1 MKKVEI
7 KDRIKEALEKR
18 EITQTEL
25 ADKAKIDKGQLS
37 SYISGKYK
45 PRQNNIDALS
55 SALNVNE
62 AWLMGFDVPMERN
75 NVKASSEITVYK
87 VHCETEN
94 ESKLILSYRELNNA
108 NQSRVRAYTENLLS
122 AQKMEE
128 ELATATRYQQPTTIA
143 AHHEGNEYTEDELK
157 EIDQFKKMVEN
168 KRK

>member
-1 MKKVEI
+1 MSTTSQ
-7 KDRIKEALEKR
+7 RIQEGMNLRGYK
-18 EITQTEL
+18 Q
-25 ADKAKIDKGQLS
+25 IDLVQKTGISKGALS
-37 SYISGKYK
+37 SYISGRYVPK
-45 PRQNNIDALS
+45 QNNIYLIAEALD
-55 SALNVNE
+55 VNE
-62 AWLMGFDVPMERN
+62 AWLMGADVPMERN
-75 NVKASSEITVYK
+75 NVKTSAEITVYK

-108 NQSRVRAYTENLLS
+108 NQSRVRAYAENLLS

>member
-62 AWLMGFDVPMERN
+62 AWLMGFDVPMERH
-75 NVKASSEITVYK
+75 NVKASAEITVYK

-122 AQKMEE
+122 TQKMED
-128 ELATATRYQQPTTIA
+128 ELATAARYQQPTTIA

>member
-1 MKKVEI
+1 MSTTSQ
-7 KDRIKEALEKR
+7 RIQEGMNLRGYK
-18 EITQTEL
+18 Q
-25 ADKAKIDKGQLS
+25 IDLVQKTGISKGALS
-37 SYISGKYK
+37 SYISGRYVPK
-45 PRQNNIDALS
+45 QNNIYLIAEALD
-55 SALNVNE
+55 VNE
-62 AWLMGFDVPMERN
+62 AWLMGADVPMERN
-75 NVKASSEITVYK
+75 NVKTSAEITVYK

-122 AQKMEE
+122 TQKMED

>member
-62 AWLMGFDVPMERN
+62 AWLMGFDVPMERHN
-75 NVKASSEITVYK
+75 AKASAEITVYK

-128 ELATATRYQQPTTIA
+128 ELATATRYQQPTTLA